1 MRTAAYQPYVL
12 WWFPLGVNKRGGVG
26 ITGQMS
32 RDTHPHPLVYA
43 PRYTYPPLVYLRPPD
58 IATLLDIAPRDV
70 GHGILPRDVGPAIPP
85 RDVGPG
91 IPPNPMD
98 LMPL

>member
-1 MRTAAYQPYVL
+1 M
-12 WWFPLGVNKRGGVG
+12 GVG
-26 ITGQMS
+26 WVSQVRCPGTPIPTPWYMPPGIP
-32 RDTHPHPLVYA
+32 T
-43 PRYTYPPLVYLRPPD
+43 PPLVYLRPPD

-70 GHGILPRDVGPAIPP
+70 GHGIPPNDVGPAIPP